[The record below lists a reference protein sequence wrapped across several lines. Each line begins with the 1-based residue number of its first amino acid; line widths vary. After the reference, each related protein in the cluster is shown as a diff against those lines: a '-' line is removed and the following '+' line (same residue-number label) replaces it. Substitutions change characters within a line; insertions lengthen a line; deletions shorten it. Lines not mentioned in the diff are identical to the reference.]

1 MTALEATS
9 GCFME
14 LTQVKREILYT
25 GRSFDL
31 IVDEV
36 QYPSG
41 RRSVREIARH
51 PGGAVVVPLFAS
63 NDVLLIRQLR
73 YPLGRHLL
81 ELPAGKLNAGEDP
94 AAAAARELEEET
106 GWTATGWEKLVSF
119 YTTPGFCDE
128 ILHIFLASNLRE
140 SEHGHRREEGEFTM
154 TTHKIPL
161 QKTLN
166 MISTGEIQDGKTIV
180 GLLLTERRM
189 GGSG

>member
-1 MTALEATS
+1 
-9 GCFME
+9 ME
-14 LTQVKREILYT
+14 LIQVKREILYT

-94 AAAAARELEEET
+94 VAAAARELEEET
-106 GWTATGWEKLVSF
+106 GWTATGWEKLVSI

-140 SEHGHRREEGEFTM
+140 SERGHRREEGEFTM
-154 TTHKIPL
+154 TTHRIPL
-161 QKTLN
+161 QETLR

-180 GLLLTERRM
+180 GLLLTERRIE
-189 GGSG
+189 GSG